1 MMSLASVII
10 RNPGADFRIS
20 LPVSSLCLRICLVM
34 VSSLQPDY
42 YLQVRH
48 WVCTLRQRFSPQREA
63 ELLTQFVHRVAE
75 VMGSSS
81 VTPK

>member
-10 RNPGADFRIS
+10 RNPGADFRTS
-20 LPVSSLCLRICLVM
+20 LPVSSHLSCHGLL
-34 VSSLQPDY
+34 
-42 YLQVRH
+42 
-48 WVCTLRQRFSPQREA
+48 TTTRQRFSPQREA